1 MNAKLQSPNPLQF
14 NRKSDTRETGL
25 ENRVRVTMELVVYI
39 RLFISVI
46 WKRQIWM
53 FKNYQSKYVREKC
66 AKWKDEGTGEKMEG
80 NTEHKEHAETR
91 IIESRQV
98 NIMEDRVHR
107 TNNAETVQICITQ
120 LLFKIF
126 SPASDC
132 K

>member
-1 MNAKLQSPNPLQF
+1 
-14 NRKSDTRETGL
+14 
-25 ENRVRVTMELVVYI
+25 
-39 RLFISVI
+39 
-46 WKRQIWM
+46 
-53 FKNYQSKYVREKC
+53 
-66 AKWKDEGTGEKMEG
+66 MEG

-107 TNNAETVQICITQ
+107 TNNAETVQIYMTQ